1 MKRILTLFVFLSF
14 NMIIAQLEI
23 PAASPKSTVFQT
35 VGLTEIS
42 VEYSRPSVKNRNI
55 FGSLVPYDKI
65 WRTGADESTRISFSD
80 DVLINSAT
88 IKAGTYSLYT
98 IPNKNYWDIIFYAET
113 DVWGVP
119 RNWDENKVVLKTR
132 VDSYNLPDSIKAE
145 TLQISFDYLSNDAAV
160 MAILWDNIYVPFRIT
175 VPTTKNVMLKIS
187 EVLNNNPTF
196 SDYYKAAVFM
206 NDQKIDAKKALEYME
221 LAMNSNEN
229 PRFWQLRQYSLI
241 LAENKL
247 LKKAISVAKK
257 SLKMAEK
264 SGNENYIKMN
274 KASIQNW
281 KNLK

>member
-1 MKRILTLFVFLSF
+1 MKRIFTLFVFLSF
-14 NMIIAQLEI
+14 NIIIAQLEI
-23 PAASPKSTVFQT
+23 PASSPKSTVFQT

-42 VEYSRPSVKNRNI
+42 VEFSRPSVKNRNI

-65 WRTGADESTRISFSD
+65 WRTGADESTKISFSD

-221 LAMNSNEN
+221 LAMDSNEN

-264 SGNENYIKMN
+264 AGNENYIKMN
-274 KASIQNW
+274 KASIQSW
-281 KNLK
+281 RNLK

>member
-1 MKRILTLFVFLSF
+1 MKRIFNLFVFLSF

-65 WRTGADESTRISFSD
+65 WRTGADESTKISFSD
-80 DVLINSAT
+80 DVLINSTT

-98 IPNKNYWDIIFYAET
+98 IPNKNFWDIIFYAKT

-132 VDSYNLPDSIKAE
+132 VDAYNLTEPIKTE

-160 MAILWDNIYVPFRIT
+160 MAILWDNTYVPVRIT

>member
-1 MKRILTLFVFLSF
+1 MKRIFTFVVFLSF

-23 PAASPKSTVFQT
+23 PAKSPKSKVFQT

-65 WRTGADESTRISFSD
+65 WRTGADESTKISFSD
-80 DVLINSAT
+80 DVLVNSAT
-88 IKAGTYSLYT
+88 LKAGTYSLYT
-98 IPNKNYWDIIFYAET
+98 IPNTNYWDIIFYAET
-113 DVWGVP
+113 NVWGVP

-132 VDSYNLPDSIKAE
+132 VDSYNLPESIKAE
-145 TLQISFDYLSNDAAV
+145 TLQISFDNLSNDAAV
-160 MAILWDNIYVPFRIT
+160 MAILWDNTYVPVRIN

-206 NDQKIDAKKALEYME
+206 NDQKIDAKKSLEYMQ
-221 LAMNSNEN
+221 LAMDSNEN

-247 LKKAISVAKK
+247 YKRAISVAKK

>member
-1 MKRILTLFVFLSF
+1 MKRIFNLFVFLSF

-65 WRTGADESTRISFSD
+65 WRTGADESTKISFSD
-80 DVLINSAT
+80 DVLINSTT

-98 IPNKNYWDIIFYAET
+98 IPNKNFWDIIFYAET

-132 VDSYNLPDSIKAE
+132 VDAYNLTEPIKTE

-160 MAILWDNIYVPFRIT
+160 MAILWDNTYVPVRIT

>member
-1 MKRILTLFVFLSF
+1 MKRIFTFVLFLSF
-14 NMIIAQLEI
+14 NILMAQLEI
-23 PAASPKSTVFQT
+23 PAASPKSKLFQT

-65 WRTGADESTRISFSD
+65 WRTGADESTKISFSD

-88 IKAGTYSLYT
+88 LKAGTYSLYT
-98 IPNKNYWDIIFYAET
+98 IPNTNYWDIIFYAET

-119 RNWDENKVVLKTR
+119 RNWDESKVVLKTR
-132 VDSYNLPDSIKAE
+132 VDSYNLPESIKAE
-145 TLQISFDYLSNDAAV
+145 TLQISFDFLTNDAAV
-160 MAILWDNIYVPFRIT
+160 MAILWDNSYVPVRIN

-187 EVLNNNPTF
+187 EVLNNKPTF

-206 NDQKIDAKKALEYME
+206 NDQKIDSKKALEYME

-247 LKKAISVAKK
+247 FKRAISVAKK
-257 SLKMAEK
+257 SLKMAKK
-264 SGNENYIKMN
+264 SGNENYTKMN
-274 KASIQNW
+274 EASIQSW

>member
-1 MKRILTLFVFLSF
+1 MKRIFTFVLFLSF
-14 NMIIAQLEI
+14 NMIMAQLEI
-23 PAASPKSTVFQT
+23 PAASPKSKLFQT
-35 VGLTEIS
+35 VGLTDIN

-65 WRTGADESTRISFSD
+65 WRTGADESTKISFSD

-88 IKAGTYSLYT
+88 LKAGTYSLYT
-98 IPNKNYWDIIFYAET
+98 IPNTNYWDIIFYAET
-113 DVWGVP
+113 NVWGVP

-132 VDSYNLPDSIKAE
+132 VDSYNLPESIKAE
-145 TLQISFDYLSNDAAV
+145 TLQISFDFLSNDAVV
-160 MAILWDNIYVPFRIT
+160 MAILWDNTYVPVRIN

-187 EVLNNNPTF
+187 EVLNNKPTF

-206 NDQKIDAKKALEYME
+206 NDQKIDAKKSLEYME

-247 LKKAISVAKK
+247 YKRAISVAKK
-257 SLKMAEK
+257 SLKMAKK

-274 KASIQNW
+274 EASIQNW

>member
-1 MKRILTLFVFLSF
+1 MKRIFTFVLFMSF
-14 NMIIAQLEI
+14 STVMAQLEI
-23 PAASPKSTVFQT
+23 PAASPKSKLFQT

-65 WRTGADESTRISFSD
+65 WRTGADESTKISFSD

-88 IKAGTYSLYT
+88 LKAGTYSLYT
-98 IPNKNYWDIIFYAET
+98 IPNTNYWDIIFYAET
-113 DVWGVP
+113 NVWGVP

-132 VDSYNLPDSIKAE
+132 VDSYNLPESIKAE
-145 TLQISFDYLSNDAAV
+145 TLQISFDFLTNDAAV
-160 MAILWDNIYVPFRIT
+160 MAILWDNSYVPVRIN

-187 EVLNNNPTF
+187 EVLNNKPTF

-206 NDQKIDAKKALEYME
+206 NDQKIDSKKALEYME

-247 LKKAISVAKK
+247 FKRAISVAKK
-257 SLKMAEK
+257 SLKMAKK

-274 KASIQNW
+274 EASIQSW

>member
-88 IKAGTYSLYT
+88 IKSGTYSLYT

-221 LAMNSNEN
+221 LAMDSNEN

-264 SGNENYIKMN
+264 AGNENYIKMN
-274 KASIQNW
+274 KVSIQNW
-281 KNLK
+281 RNLK

>member
-1 MKRILTLFVFLSF
+1 MKRIFTFVLFLSF
-14 NMIIAQLEI
+14 NMIMAQLEI
-23 PAASPKSTVFQT
+23 PAASPKSKLFQT

-65 WRTGADESTRISFSD
+65 WRTGADESTKISFSD

-88 IKAGTYSLYT
+88 LKAGTYSLYT
-98 IPNKNYWDIIFYAET
+98 IPNTNYWDIIFYAET
-113 DVWGVP
+113 NVWGVP

-132 VDSYNLPDSIKAE
+132 VDSYNLPESIKAE
-145 TLQISFDYLSNDAAV
+145 TLQISFDFLSNDAAV
-160 MAILWDNIYVPFRIT
+160 MAILWDNTYVPVRIN

-187 EVLNNNPTF
+187 EVLNNKPTF

-247 LKKAISVAKK
+247 FKRAISVAKK
-257 SLKMAEK
+257 SLKMAKK

-274 KASIQNW
+274 EASIQSW

>member
-221 LAMNSNEN
+221 LAMNFNEN

-247 LKKAISVAKK
+247 FKRAISVAKK
-257 SLKMAEK
+257 SLKMAKK

-274 KASIQNW
+274 EASIQSW